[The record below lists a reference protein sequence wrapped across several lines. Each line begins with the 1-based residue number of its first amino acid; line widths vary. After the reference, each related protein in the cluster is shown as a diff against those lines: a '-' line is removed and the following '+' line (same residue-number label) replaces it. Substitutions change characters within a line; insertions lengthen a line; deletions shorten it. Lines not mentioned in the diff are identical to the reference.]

1 MLELTPQTLYLG
13 WQDRAAT
20 RKWFPVGRLDVD
32 SGSEES
38 DLPFR
43 FRHVRG
49 AVAAR
54 ETGGFE
60 SVPGFSDDLS
70 RDYRS
75 RALFPVFRNRLM
87 SPRRPDF
94 GDYLRRRD
102 LDDTATETEIL
113 AVDGGR
119 RMTDFYEV
127 FPKLRKRDDGSF
139 LCRFF
144 VHGFRHTNADSEQRI
159 ERLQRDERLHVS
171 VELTNPTGHSAVQVL
186 TRDYYVVG
194 WAPRYFVHDLMA
206 AMVESKGD
214 YEARVVRVNPAPHP
228 ASQRLLIEMK
238 SRWEK
243 HEPMSGREFE
253 PLAR

>member
-1 MLELTPQTLYLG
+1 MPALTPQTLYLG
-13 WQDRAAT
+13 WQDHAAT

-32 SGSEES
+32 PNGEEN

-49 AVAAR
+49 AVEAR

-75 RALFPVFRNRLM
+75 RVLFPVFRNRLM

-94 GDYLRRRD
+94 VEYLRRRD
-102 LDDTATETEIL
+102 LDDTATATEIL

-144 VHGFRHTNADSEQRI
+144 VHGFRHTNADAERRI
-159 ERLQRDERLHVS
+159 ERLRRDENLHVS
-171 VELTNPTGHSAVQVL
+171 VELTNPTGYPAVQIL
-186 TRDYYVVG
+186 TQDYYVVG
-194 WAPRYFVHDLMA
+194 WAPRYFAHDLMM
-206 AMVESKGD
+206 AMAESD
-214 YEARVVRVNPAPHP
+214 AYEARVVRVNPAPHP

>member
-1 MLELTPQTLYLG
+1 MPELTPQTLYLG
-13 WQDRAAT
+13 WQDRALT
-20 RKWFPVGRLDVD
+20 RAWFPVGRLDVAPD
-32 SGSEES
+32 GEE
-38 DLPFR
+38 DDRRFR

-49 AVAAR
+49 AERAR
-54 ETGGFE
+54 ETGGFDL
-60 SVPGFSDDLS
+60 VPGFPHLY

-75 RALFPVFRNRLM
+75 RVLFPVFRNRLM

-144 VHGFRHTNADSEQRI
+144 VHGFRHTNEDSERRI
-159 ERLQRDERLHVS
+159 ERLQRDENLHVS
-171 VELTNPTGHSAVQVL
+171 VELTSPTGHPAVQIL
-186 TRDYYVVG
+186 TQDYYVVG
-194 WAPRYFVHDLMA
+194 WAPRYFVHDLMV